1 MWRGRLTARR
11 AVEDGGE
18 EEVEE
23 MLEDEKADEEREE
36 DAGEPNAVPISA
48 CVRLGERGE
57 GGVGEARGNM
67 RTWRR

>member
-1 MWRGRLTARR
+1 
-11 AVEDGGE
+11 
-18 EEVEE
+18 